1 MNFAIEPHGMVG
13 FTREEHQSDD
23 RKHQSPM

>member
-1 MNFAIEPHGMVG
+1 MNFVIKLHGMVG
-13 FTREEHQSDD
+13 LTREEHQSDD